1 MVQSG
6 IATAKF
12 HNVIDLVK
20 VMEKPMNS
28 LGYEAAG
35 VDVEI
40 LGNIQQSC
48 HHKTIMIM
56 MNRTV
61 LPPPPPPFPL
71 SPSPSPSP
79 SSSFSSQ
86 DCLCCGCVLCGL
98 WWAEIPTRR
107 ETSRPFYL
115 QVQLYIIQ
123 LEK

>member
-61 LPPPPPPFPL
+61 LPPPPPTSLPPL
-71 SPSPSPSP
+71 SLSLSLSVLLFLLPGLSM
-79 SSSFSSQ
+79 
-86 DCLCCGCVLCGL
+86 LWMCVVWPLVGRD
-98 WWAEIPTRR
+98 TNKKRN
-107 ETSRPFYL
+107 
-115 QVQLYIIQ
+115 
-123 LEK
+123 